1 MDESKI
7 EWPEVKAS
15 ANFHWVDEIA
25 TERAGQAFAAALG
38 ALTAQI
44 RAAGLVVG
52 LSGELGSGKTAL
64 VRATL
69 RALGESGP
77 VKSPT
82 YGLLELYVVS
92 SLNFYHFDFYRFNRP
107 SEFEEAGFRDLFGPG
122 AICVIEWPE
131 RALPTVCVAAPD
143 LLFRLRAAQ
152 PGRRV
157 ELDAFTDLGVACLR
171 AMTAVPGNPAGQID
185 QIDEIDAP
193 QPLAQAAPS
202 KAQQRSPAQARTRRT
217 PKTRNEGT

>member
-1 MDESKI
+1 MNQSEID
-7 EWPEVKAS
+7 WPDAKAS
-15 ANFHWVDEIA
+15 AHFHWPDETA
-25 TERAGQAFAAALG
+25 TERAGLAFAAALG
-38 ALTAQI
+38 AQTSQI
-44 RAAGLVVG
+44 RAGGLVVG

-92 SLNFYHFDFYRFNRP
+92 SLNFYHFDFYRFKHP
-107 SEFEEAGFRDLFGPG
+107 SEFEAAGFRELFGPG

-131 RALPTVCVAAPD
+131 RAFPAARVAAPD
-143 LLFRLRAAQ
+143 LLFRLHAAQ
-152 PGRRV
+152 PGRSV

-185 QIDEIDAP
+185 QSDRSDP
-193 QPLAQAAPS
+193 AAPS
-202 KAQQRSPAQARTRRT
+202 VPAAPSPPTAPSTTQDLDPA
-217 PKTRNEGT
+217 P